1 MIPQKTLESHVNS
14 VKVSEYKANTQK
26 NSGICIYQQ
35 QTIQNE
41 IKKTILL
48 RIPSKTK

>member
-26 NSGICIYQQ
+26 TVAFVYINNKQF
-35 QTIQNE
+35 
-41 IKKTILL
+41 KMKL
-48 RIPSKTK
+48 RKQFY